1 MKKVLAG
8 LWLFFL
14 LPIAVQAEAPRN
26 PKLVCDAPVFDFVAT
41 TNTQITHTFVLKNEG
56 LSPLIIER
64 ISTGCGCVVAAS
76 RDKTIAPGA
85 TGAVD
90 LTITLRGRSGSQRLT
105 TYVHSNDPDNPY
117 FQLQCIGQV
126 PAPTNSAALGS
137 QVVALTKGG
146 APNPPRNSGPRPR
159 VSLKALDVS
168 RAPTTEELVAA
179 GQLGGALSPTHEL
192 SDKSREAKVNL
203 SFGKAMDAW
212 NRHDYTKAAGMLRD
226 HVKEFPDSPWVD
238 EAALHVGCD
247 ASYNGRYS
255 EAEELFRGILAK
267 QGTNS
272 TRGAAMIAHKARL
285 RLALVK
291 VRQNNLEEASA
302 LFTELQDS
310 ADWQH
315 RTYASHWIQ
324 RLSRY
329 KASRQALLD
338 CGPKALA
345 YVLKKSGRQTDA
357 KAIEGLSSESDSGYS
372 MQAMLD
378 LGRKHGLDPTAI
390 QIDGE
395 DISKLKLPVI
405 VQINGKA
412 PGDKG
417 HYWVLDKL
425 QGNAIELLDPQSGTL
440 FHQTVDEFCREW
452 NGNTI
457 VFAKDGKLPGRVL
470 SAEELDDFSGGC
482 CGVPRPPDNTGN
494 PGNNGSG
501 GNGGDPCGA
510 PIWRVNVINMNLFV
524 TDTPLWYD
532 PPIGLAVRISLSYN
546 SQSSITQHAPFGNKW
561 QFNYASYL
569 TVDTAGSVLIYMPD
583 GRYDMFSP
591 DGSGGYT
598 QPYQVH
604 NTLTKIAENH
614 FELRFADG
622 TLYVYNIPTGTGS
635 QQPFLVEIRDAYG
648 QHLTMGYDAN
658 VNLSTITDAQGKVSS
673 LTYTTNGLCTRVTDP
688 FGRYAA
694 FEYDAAG
701 NLTKIT
707 DMGGY
712 WSSLSYD
719 PNVYLTSIGDDRGT
733 TAFWIEA
740 SDNSGANSDN
750 YPPPGDLM
758 WQNYR
763 ITITN
768 PKGGV
773 EEYFYEGGYGRYTW
787 HVSPRDYVQWE
798 SQTINN
804 FRLPVPKTMFYH
816 TRVDSGRQGEISNIA
831 YPAGGHVYYGYDT
844 TTGNRT
850 SETDS
855 HGHTTYS
862 TFNAM
867 GRVTSVTDAK
877 GTPTTFTYATNGVD
891 LLSVSNGLGAIRM
904 AYNARHDLVSLTDRL
919 TNTTTFAYNTNGQI
933 LSQVDALGI
942 TNQYLYDA
950 TNRLAE
956 FRRAGQTLEQFTYD
970 AVGRVRTR
978 TDATGLTVTNAY
990 NDLNQLVR
998 VTYPDGRFE
1007 SYEYATCCPHLLDSV
1022 TDRGGRTTVF
1032 IHDALKRPIQ
1042 IVNPEGGITQFGYDA
1057 NGNRTA
1063 LTDPNG
1069 NVTTFAY
1076 DLDNRLIRET
1086 YADGNGIS
1094 FGYDQ
1099 AGLMNTRTNARCIV
1113 TTYTYD
1119 ANHNLLTTTYSDG
1132 TPGVTNTYDAFNRL
1146 TGVQDGVGANAYV
1159 YDANSRLVSFDGPWP
1174 DDTIT
1179 YAYDAVGRQTNLVVQ
1194 GGTAPLGYAYDPLNR
1209 LTGISVGADVYT
1221 YAYSNANPIVQR
1233 LNRPNGSFTSY
1244 QYDGLN
1250 RLTAISNRRS
1260 TGEVINEFL
1269 HAYNAQDLRFSET
1282 ISNGLAYACTTNDM
1296 VRYDYNNLNQ
1306 LLTSAPPSQIFAYD
1320 ADGNL
1325 TQGVCPNGE
1334 AFSAVYDAENRLK
1347 SIIVTNSGQ
1356 AIRTEY
1362 FYNGYGLLAQAKR
1375 YQNLLLSSDT
1385 RFVRDAFLTVQERDA
1400 GNNVVRGFSWGL
1412 HMGGGIGGLLDLRQ
1426 TGQNYS
1432 YLYDAKGNVA
1442 AVLDN
1447 VQTAVAAYAYDDFGS
1462 PLGKLGTFEQPIRFS
1477 TEPYDETTGLVRYPY
1492 RFYAPSLGRWL
1503 SRDPLGEESDVNLYG
1518 FVGNSPVNFV
1528 DPFGLFQFGKAPLG
1542 PLPWIPGASA
1552 NPVDDYFNTELSHEH
1567 GFFEDSSRDNVGF
1580 FPDGRR
1586 VNTENPADYRF
1597 DGKHY
1602 GDNLMRDALKNLNDG
1617 KYSNWPWNKNN
1628 CQDWA
1633 ERLREEYERLRKE
1646 RENENCK

>member
-1 MKKVLAG
+1 MKKRMKIAG
-8 LWLFFL
+8 LLLVFL

-26 PKLVCDAPVFDFVAT
+26 PKLVCDAPVFDFGAT

-64 ISTGCGCVVAAS
+64 VSTGCGCVVAAS
-76 RDKTIAPGA
+76 RDKTIAPGD

-105 TYVHSNDPDNPY
+105 TYVNSNDPDNPY
-117 FQLQCIGQV
+117 FQLRCIGQV
-126 PAPTNSAALGS
+126 SAPTNSALGS

-146 APNPPRNSGPRPR
+146 APNPPMNSDPHPR

-179 GQLGGALSPTHEL
+179 GQLGGALSPTHVM
-192 SDKSREAKVNL
+192 SDKSREAMVNL

-212 NRHDYTKAAGMLRD
+212 NRHDYTNAAGMLRD

-255 EAEELFRGILAK
+255 EAEELCRGILAK

-272 TRGAAMIAHKARL
+272 TGGAAMIAHKARL

-291 VRQNNLEEASA
+291 VRQNNLDEAES
-302 LFTELQDS
+302 LFTELQGS

-357 KAIEGLSSESDSGYS
+357 KAIEGLSAESESGYS
-372 MQAMLD
+372 MQSMLD

-390 QIDGE
+390 QIDGA
-395 DISKLKLPVI
+395 DLSKLKLPVI

-412 PGDKG
+412 AGDKG

-494 PGNNGSG
+494 PGDNGAG
-501 GNGGDPCGA
+501 DDDKDPCGA
-510 PIWRVNVINMNLFV
+510 PVWRVNVINMNLFV

-532 PPIGLAVRISLSYN
+532 PPIGPPVRISLSYN

-583 GRYDMFSP
+583 GRYDLFSP

-614 FELRFADG
+614 FELRFPDG
-622 TLYVYNIPTGTGS
+622 SLYVYNIPAGTGS

-658 VNLSTITDAQGKVSS
+658 VNLSTITDAQGKLST
-673 LTYTTNGLCTRVTDP
+673 LTYATNGLCTRVTDP
-688 FGRYAA
+688 FGRSAN

-719 PNVYLTSIGDDRGT
+719 ANVYLVSLGDERGT
-733 TAFWIEA
+733 TTFQIEPA
-740 SDNSGANSDN
+740 DGIYNGSNPYPQPGGA
-750 YPPPGDLM
+750 M
-758 WQNYR
+758 WENYR
-763 ITITN
+763 ITVTDPLGQSEVFHYN
-768 PKGGV
+768 
-773 EEYFYEGGYGRYTW
+773 GYSRYSW
-787 HVSPRDYVQWE
+787 HAAPRDYVPWTSPSE
-798 SQTINN
+798 NAYASS
-804 FRLPVPKTMFYH
+804 PKTRYNLTFTSSG
-816 TRVDSGRQGEISNIA
+816 TRGEISSVT
-831 YPAGGHVYYGYDT
+831 YPAGGYVLYGYDT

-850 SETDS
+850 SVSDS
-855 HGHTTYS
+855 HGHTTRF
-862 TFNAM
+862 TFNSM
-867 GRVTSVTDAK
+867 DRVTSVTDVK

-891 LLSVSNGLGAIRM
+891 LLSVSNGLGKILM
-904 AYNARHDLVSLTDRL
+904 AYNTQHDLLSLTDRL
-919 TNTTTFAYNTNGQI
+919 TNITTFAYNTNGQI

-942 TNQYLYDA
+942 INQYLYDA

-978 TDATGLTVTNAY
+978 TDAIGLTVTNAY

-1007 SYEYATCCPHLLDSV
+1007 SYEYATCCPRLLDSV
-1022 TDRGGRTTVF
+1022 TDRGGRTTVL
-1032 IHDALKRPIQ
+1032 IHDALKRLVQTI
-1042 IVNPEGGITQFGYDA
+1042 NPEGGITRFDYDA

-1076 DLDNRLIRET
+1076 DLDDRLIRET
-1086 YADGNGIS
+1086 YADGNGLS
-1094 FGYDQ
+1094 FGYDP
-1099 AGLMNTRTNARCIV
+1099 AGLMTTRTNARGIV

-1119 ANHNLLTTTYSDG
+1119 ANHNLLTTSYSDG

-1146 TGVQDGVGANAYV
+1146 TGVQDGVGANAYT
-1159 YDANSRLVSFDGPWP
+1159 YDANSRLISYDGPWA

-1179 YAYDAVGRQTNLVVQ
+1179 YAYDAIGRQTNLVVQ

-1209 LTGISVGADVYT
+1209 LTGISVGTDVYT
-1221 YAYSNANPIVQR
+1221 YAYSNANPIIQR
-1233 LNRPNGSFTSY
+1233 LDRPNGSYTTY
-1244 QYDGLN
+1244 AYDGLN
-1250 RLTAISNRRS
+1250 RPTGLSNRKS
-1260 TGEVINEFL
+1260 TQEIINQFL
-1269 HAYNAQDLRFSET
+1269 YTYNAQDLRASET
-1282 ISNGLAYACTTNDM
+1282 ISNGLAYAYTTNDM
-1296 VRYDYNNLNQ
+1296 VRCDYNNLNQ

-1325 TQGVCPNGE
+1325 TRGCTPSGYVFN
-1334 AFSAVYDAENRLK
+1334 ATYDAENRLK
-1347 SIIVTNSGQ
+1347 TLIVTNGEAVVAQ
-1356 AIRTEY
+1356 REY
-1362 FYNGYGLLAQAKR
+1362 LYAWNSFLAQETLQGTNQIR
-1375 YQNLLLSSDT
+1375 HLRTGYLPL
-1385 RFVRDAFLTVQERDA
+1385 QERNS
-1400 GNNVVRGFSWGL
+1400 GNNVTRELAWGL
-1412 HMGGGIGGLLDLRQ
+1412 NMGGGIGGLLNLKQ
-1426 TGQNYS
+1426 SGANYS
-1432 YLYDAKGNVA
+1432 YVYDGKGNVTAVLNTSQA
-1442 AVLDN
+1442 AVATYRYNEFGALLSTGGTLD
-1447 VQTAVAAYAYDDFGS
+1447 
-1462 PLGKLGTFEQPIRFS
+1462 QPFRFS
-1477 TEPYDETTGLVRYPY
+1477 TEPYDETTGFVRYPY
-1492 RFYAPSLGRWL
+1492 RFYAPSIGRWL
-1503 SRDPLGEESDVNLYG
+1503 SRDPIDVSGGINLYA
-1518 FVGNSPVNFV
+1518 FVGNNPVNFA
-1528 DPFGLFQFGKAPLG
+1528 DPLG
-1542 PLPWIPGASA
+1542 LRKWHANWGGDGHTAGQEKLERDLTQADMAIPAKGQRDLGYKGHDIDICIDGHDPGDDQRLAWELLKVPPWRLEFWTTSEGYPVPTVVESIFWATGIPGVVFGSG
-1552 NPVDDYFNTELSHEH
+1552 NNQVPYQQ
-1567 GFFEDSSRDNVGF
+1567 
-1580 FPDGRR
+1580 
-1586 VNTENPADYRF
+1586 
-1597 DGKHY
+1597 
-1602 GDNLMRDALKNLNDG
+1602 
-1617 KYSNWPWNKNN
+1617 WP
-1628 CQDWA
+1628 
-1633 ERLREEYERLRKE
+1633 
-1646 RENENCK
+1646 